1 MIEVSVVIPTLNE
14 ENTIGKVID
23 DCIKALNKKK
33 INGKVINY
41 SILVVDGNSKDRT
54 VEIAKKKNAN
64 VIIDERKGK
73 GIAIINSFKKINSDY
88 LIMLDGDDTYNPED
102 IPLFLEKLMD
112 EGIDIVI
119 GRRVFQENSMT
130 KLNRFGNYIINLL
143 IRNLYKIDVHDS
155 CTGFWGFKKKA
166 YKDFANIDA
175 RGFDLEVLMVI
186 NSLKYNFSIAEI
198 ETKYG
203 VRVGDTNLNPV
214 RDGASILAVIIRLLR
229 DYNPIFLFG
238 FLGVLFLVIG
248 LYFGLQSII
257 TFNEKRYLM
266 IGHTLLTMLFILVGI
281 QTLYFGLLSDLIIRK
296 INGR

>member
-1 MIEVSVVIPTLNE
+1 MIEVSVVIPTLKE